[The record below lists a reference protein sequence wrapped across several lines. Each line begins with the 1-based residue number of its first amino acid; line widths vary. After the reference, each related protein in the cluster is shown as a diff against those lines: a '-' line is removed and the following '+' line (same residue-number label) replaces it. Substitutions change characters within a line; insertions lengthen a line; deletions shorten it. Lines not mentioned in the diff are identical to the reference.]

1 MKKLLATTA
10 IVSVSFASVALAEVK
25 VSGSIEQTIN
35 TISYGKAAN
44 EHKGTNGMGQ
54 ETNLTVSSSG
64 ELDNGLSI
72 KGSFRSEDGQVDH
85 SSIKVSGDTLGF
97 EIGADTGST
106 IHTQINPTVGD
117 SVWFA
122 TGAKG
127 DDSLVSTYEAHDV
140 QHIGIDAKLG
150 GMTAAVNY
158 APSSRGIA
166 GGDSDK
172 TDSGGSATEILIKG
186 SIMDG
191 VNFLVG
197 QEKIEGANSGDAEE
211 TEKTYQISYSAGQFA
226 LGASIR
232 DFDDGNSTNSAG
244 TTDEVTYLTAT
255 YAVNDQVSLGIQ
267 HTVAESEGTGN
278 SAKDEETLGLSLGYN
293 LGPIGL
299 EVMYAE
305 TDNLS
310 HANADDVEAVQIR
323 TVYKF

>member
-10 IVSVSFASVALAEVK
+10 IVSVSFASVALAEVTVK
-25 VSGSIEQTIN
+25 GSIEQTIN
-35 TISYGKAAN
+35 SLSYNKAAN
-44 EHKGTNGMGQ
+44 EHKGTGSMGQ

-72 KGSFRSEDGQVDH
+72 KGSFRSEDGSVDH

-117 SVWFA
+117 SVWFV
-122 TGAKG
+122 TGAQG
-127 DDSLVSTYEAHDV
+127 DDGFTTYEAHDV
-140 QHIGIDAKLG
+140 QHVGIDAKLG

-158 APSSRGIA
+158 APSNNGISA
-166 GGDSDK
+166 GDSNK
-172 TDSGGSATEILIKG
+172 TDAGGSATEMLLKG
-186 SIMDG
+186 SIMEG
-191 VNFLVG
+191 VNFLIG
-197 QEKIEGANSGDAEE
+197 QEKIEAANSGGSEE
-211 TEKTYQISYSAGQFA
+211 TEKTYQVSYSAGQFA

-232 DFDDGNSTNSAG
+232 DFDDGDSTATAG

-267 HTVAESEGTGN
+267 SVTAESEGTGT
-278 SAKDEETLGLSLGYN
+278 SAADEETLGISLGYN
-293 LGPIGL
+293 LGPIGV

-305 TDNLS
+305 TDNLAHS
-310 HANADDVEAVQIR
+310 SADDVEGVQIR

>member
-10 IVSVSFASVALAEVK
+10 IVSVSFASVALAEVTVK
-25 VSGSIEQTIN
+25 GSIEQTIN
-35 TISYGKAAN
+35 SRSYNKAAN
-44 EHKGTNGMGQ
+44 EHKGTGSMGQ

-72 KGSFRSEDGQVDH
+72 KGSFRSEDGSVDH

-117 SVWFA
+117 SVWFV
-122 TGAKG
+122 TGAQG
-127 DDSLVSTYEAHDV
+127 DDGFTTYEAHDV

-158 APSSRGIA
+158 APSNNGISA
-166 GGDSDK
+166 GDSNK
-172 TDSGGSATEILIKG
+172 TDAGGSATEMLLKG
-186 SIMDG
+186 SIMEG
-191 VNFLVG
+191 VNFLIG
-197 QEKIEGANSGDAEE
+197 QEKIEAANSGGSEE
-211 TEKTYQISYSAGQFA
+211 TEKTYQVSYSAGQFA

-232 DFDDGNSTNSAG
+232 DFDDGDSTATAG

-267 HTVAESEGTGN
+267 SVTAESEGTGT
-278 SAKDEETLGLSLGYN
+278 SATDEETLGISLGYN
-293 LGPIGL
+293 LGPIGV

-305 TDNLS
+305 TDNLAHS
-310 HANADDVEAVQIR
+310 NADDVEGVQIR

>member
-10 IVSVSFASVALAEVK
+10 IVSVSFASVALAEVTVK
-25 VSGSIEQTIN
+25 GSIEQTIN
-35 TISYGKAAN
+35 SRSFNKAAN
-44 EHKGTNGMGQ
+44 EHKGTGSMGQ
-54 ETNLTVSSSG
+54 ETNLTVSSKG

-72 KGSFRSEDGQVDH
+72 KGSFRSEDGSVDH

-117 SVWFA
+117 SVWFV
-122 TGAKG
+122 TGAQG
-127 DDSLVSTYEAHDV
+127 DDGFTTYEAHDV
-140 QHIGIDAKLG
+140 QHIGLDAKLG

-158 APSSRGIA
+158 APSNNGISA
-166 GGDSDK
+166 GDSNK
-172 TDSGGSATEILIKG
+172 TDAGGSATEMLLKG
-186 SIMDG
+186 SIMEG
-191 VNFLVG
+191 VNFLIG
-197 QEKIEGANSGDAEE
+197 QEKIEAANSGGSEE
-211 TEKTYQISYSAGQFA
+211 TEKTYQVSYSAGQFA

-232 DFDDGNSTNSAG
+232 DFDDGDSTATAG

-267 HTVAESEGTGN
+267 SVTAESEGTGT
-278 SAKDEETLGLSLGYN
+278 SATDEETLGISLGYN
-293 LGPIGL
+293 LGPIGV

-305 TDNLS
+305 TDNLAHS
-310 HANADDVEAVQIR
+310 SADDVEGVQIR

>member
-35 TISYGKAAN
+35 TRSYGQAAS
-44 EHKGTNGMGQ
+44 EVTGTNGMGQ

-72 KGSFRSEDGQVDH
+72 KGSFRSEDGAIDH

-122 TGAKG
+122 TGASG
-127 DDSLVSTYEAHDV
+127 DDGFTTYEAHDV

-150 GMTAAVNY
+150 GMTAAINY
-158 APSSRGIA
+158 APSNRGIA
-166 GGDSDK
+166 AGDSDK
-172 TDSGGSATEILIKG
+172 TDSGGSATEMLIKG

-197 QEKIEGANSGDAEE
+197 QEKIEGANSGDSEE
-211 TEKTYQISYSAGQFA
+211 TEKTYQVSYSAGQFA
-226 LGASIR
+226 LGASMR
-232 DFDDGNSTNSAG
+232 DFDDGNSTANAG

-293 LGPIGL
+293 LGPIGV

-305 TDNLS
+305 TDNLGHS
-310 HANADDVEAVQIR
+310 NAEDVEAVQIR

>member
-10 IVSVSFASVALAEVK
+10 IVSVSFASVALAEISVK
-25 VSGSIEQTIN
+25 GSIEQTIN
-35 TISYGKAAN
+35 TRSYGKAAS
-44 EHKGTNGMGQ
+44 EVSGTNSMGQ

-72 KGSFRSEDGQVDH
+72 KGSFRSEDGSVDH

-97 EIGADTGST
+97 EIGADTGAT

-122 TGAKG
+122 TGASG
-127 DDSLVSTYEAHDV
+127 DDGFTTYEAHDV

-158 APSSRGIA
+158 APSNRGIA
-166 GGDSDK
+166 AGDSDK
-172 TDSGGSATEILIKG
+172 TDSGGSATEMLIKG

-197 QEKIEGANSGDAEE
+197 QEKIEAANSGGSEE
-211 TEKTYQISYSAGQFA
+211 TEKTYQVSYSAGQFA
-226 LGASIR
+226 LGASMR
-232 DFDDGNSTNSAG
+232 DFDDGDSTATAG

-267 HTVAESEGTGN
+267 HTVAESEGTGT
-278 SAKDEETLGLSLGYN
+278 SAKDEETLGVSLGYN
-293 LGPIGL
+293 LGPIGV

-305 TDNLS
+305 TDNLGHS
-310 HANADDVEAVQIR
+310 NAEDVEAVQIR

>member
-10 IVSVSFASVALAEVK
+10 IVSVSFASVALAEVTVK
-25 VSGSIEQTIN
+25 GSIEQTIN
-35 TISYGKAAN
+35 SRSYNKAAN
-44 EHKGTNGMGQ
+44 EHKGTGSMGQ
-54 ETNLTVSSSG
+54 ETNLTVSSKG

-72 KGSFRSEDGQVDH
+72 KGSFRSEDGSVDH

-117 SVWFA
+117 SVWFV
-122 TGAKG
+122 TGAQG
-127 DDSLVSTYEAHDV
+127 DDGFTTYEAHDV
-140 QHIGIDAKLG
+140 QHIGLDAKLG

-158 APSSRGIA
+158 APSNNGISA
-166 GGDSDK
+166 GDSNK
-172 TDSGGSATEILIKG
+172 TDAGGSATEMLLKG
-186 SIMDG
+186 SIMEG
-191 VNFLVG
+191 VNFLIG
-197 QEKIEGANSGDAEE
+197 QEKIEAANSGGSEE
-211 TEKTYQISYSAGQFA
+211 TEKTYQVSYSAGQFA

-232 DFDDGNSTNSAG
+232 DFDDGDSTATAG

-267 HTVAESEGTGN
+267 SVTAESEGTGT
-278 SAKDEETLGLSLGYN
+278 SATDEETLGISLGYN
-293 LGPIGL
+293 LGPIGV

-305 TDNLS
+305 TDNLAHS
-310 HANADDVEAVQIR
+310 SADDVEGVQIR